1 MDTLQIFRSQV
12 LAEGYDEV
20 AEMRWQP
27 HFETTQHEHPFD
39 VYAVV
44 AEGKVT
50 LHIEGRTEQYTQG
63 DRFRLPRHTLHHEA
77 YGEQGATLWIARM
90 H

>member
-20 AEMRWQP
+20 AEVRWQP
-27 HFETTQHEHPFD
+27 LFHTQTHIHPFD
-39 VYAVV
+39 VYALV
-44 AEGKVT
+44 AEGELT
-50 LHIEGRTEQYTQG
+50 LHREGHSEYFAQG
-63 DRFRLPRHTLHHEA
+63 DRFRLARNTEHHES
-77 YGEQGATLWIARM
+77 YGERGATLWVARM